1 MGKNL
6 NQNDLARRRTSRP
19 LLAVSLA
26 ASLAAF
32 GCTTNQNLGNGT
44 PNRSGSE
51 LRSAPTSGV
60 TSGQER
66 VMPPP
71 MTSSY
76 TGADAMPRASKRTAS
91 RADQAA
97 AILAAHQAARGR
109 YLGTANPG
117 PTARPYETGVARTGG
132 FVNPALLTNPQLTIN
147 SSISSGPVAGIN
159 TGVGSTFVT
168 NGATVT
174 TPAAAATGFTS
185 SAIVTGV
192 APTPTT
198 AAAPLPVGALAT
210 NRVTPTESVIA
221 NSTVT
226 AASTGVVPTTTTL
239 AVTPTT
245 AAATSASA
253 TSASVVTSGSAVR
266 LVRPTTGTATITNV
280 GTTSGSTRNQ

>member
-1 MGKNL
+1 MGKKL
-6 NQNDLARRRTSRP
+6 NQKDLARTRISRS

-32 GCTTNQNLGNGT
+32 GCTTNQNLGSGT
-44 PNRSGSE
+44 PGRSGSE
-51 LRSAPTSGV
+51 LRTAPTSGV
-60 TSGQER
+60 TIGQER
-66 VMPPP
+66 PVPPP

-76 TGADAMPRASKRTAS
+76 TGADARPRAASRTGS

-109 YLGTANPG
+109 YLGTVNPA
-117 PTARPYETGVARTGG
+117 PATRAYATGVAPAG
-132 FVNPALLTNPQLTIN
+132 FVNPALLTNPQLTVN
-147 SSISSGPVAGIN
+147 SSISSGPVAGIS

-168 NGATVT
+168 NGAVVT
-174 TPAAAATGFTS
+174 TPAAATSGFTS

-192 APTPTT
+192 APTPATV
-198 AAAPLPVGALAT
+198 AAPLPPGALAT

-239 AVTPTT
+239 AVTPTV
-245 AAATSASA
+245 AS
-253 TSASVVTSGSAVR
+253 SGSNLVTSGSAVR
-266 LVRPTTGTATITNV
+266 LVRPNTGTATITNV
-280 GTTSGSTRNQ
+280 GTSGNNQ

>member
-6 NQNDLARRRTSRP
+6 KQKDLARRRISRS

-44 PNRSGSE
+44 PDRSGSE
-51 LRSAPTSGV
+51 LRTAPTSGV

-66 VMPPP
+66 PIPPP

-76 TGADAMPRASKRTAS
+76 TGADAKPRSAS
-91 RADQAA
+91 RADRAA
-97 AILAAHQAARGR
+97 AIMAGHQSARGR
-109 YLGTANPG
+109 YLGTVNPA
-117 PTARPYETGVARTGG
+117 PVSRAYETGLAPAG
-132 FVNPALLTNPQLTIN
+132 FANPALITNPQLTVN

-174 TPAAAATGFTS
+174 TPAAATTTGFTS

-198 AAAPLPVGALAT
+198 AAAPLPPGALAT

-239 AVTPTT
+239 AVTPTV
-245 AAATSASA
+245 AS
-253 TSASVVTSGSAVR
+253 SGSNLVTSGSAVR
-266 LVRPTTGTATITNV
+266 LVRPDTGTATITNV
-280 GTTSGSTRNQ
+280 GTTSGNNQ

>member
-1 MGKNL
+1 MGKKL
-6 NQNDLARRRTSRP
+6 NHKDLAQTRISRS

-44 PNRSGSE
+44 PDRSGSE
-51 LRSAPTSGV
+51 LRTAPTSGV

-66 VMPPP
+66 PIPPP

-76 TGADAMPRASKRTAS
+76 TGADAKPRASRRNAS
-91 RADQAA
+91 RADRAA

-109 YLGTANPG
+109 YLGTVNPG
-117 PTARPYETGVARTGG
+117 GTSRAHGTGLARTGR
-132 FVNPALLTNPQLTIN
+132 FVNPALLTNPQLTVN

-174 TPAAAATGFTS
+174 TPAAATASGFTS
-185 SAIVTGV
+185 SAIVTGA
-192 APTPTT
+192 APTPAA
-198 AAAPLPVGALAT
+198 AAAPLPAGAFAASG
-210 NRVTPTESVIA
+210 VTPGQSVTA

-239 AVTPTT
+239 AVTPT
-245 AAATSASA
+245 AASA
-253 TSASVVTSGSAVR
+253 TTAASISNNVVTSGSDVR
-266 LVRPTTGTATITNV
+266 LVRPANGSATITNV
-280 GTTSGSTRNQ
+280 GTKSGNNQ